1 MNSIT
6 ATLISIYHICHRELW
21 LHAHEIR
28 MESNSEIVSEGRQ
41 IGETT
46 YNQRPSKYTEVI
58 VGPCKID
65 YYDIKAGE
73 IHEVKK
79 SDKMEEAH
87 IAQVKYYLWTL
98 EQHGMNA
105 IRGIIEYPKLR
116 SKTEVI
122 LSEED
127 RKEFPIILKA
137 IQEIVS
143 NDVCPPVIKLKV
155 CQKCSYEDFC
165 YAGEDV

>member
-1 MNSIT
+1 MTSIT
-6 ATLISIYHICHRELW
+6 ATLINIYYICHRELW
-21 LHAHEIR
+21 LHANEIR
-28 MESNSEIVSEGRQ
+28 MESNSEIVSEGRL

-46 YNQRPSKYTEVI
+46 YTQRPTKYTEVI

-98 EQHGMNA
+98 ERHGMKA
-105 IRGIIEYPKLR
+105 VKGIIEYPKLR
-116 SKTEVI
+116 SKTEVM
-122 LSEED
+122 LTDAD
-127 RKEFPIILKA
+127 RVEFPKILKA
-137 IQEIVS
+137 IEEILAL
-143 NDVCPPVIKLKV
+143 DICPPLIRKSV
-155 CQKCSYEDFC
+155 CKKCSYEDFC
-165 YAGEDV
+165 YAGEV

>member
-1 MNSIT
+1 
-6 ATLISIYHICHRELW
+6 
-21 LHAHEIR
+21 
-28 MESNSEIVSEGRQ
+28 MEHQSSLVSEGRL

-46 YNQRPSKYTEVI
+46 YCQRPSKYTEVI

-65 YYDIKAGE
+65 YYDIKVGE

-105 IRGIIEYPKLR
+105 VRGVIEYPKLR
-116 SKTEVI
+116 SKTEV
-122 LSEED
+122 LLTDED
-127 RKEFPIILKA
+127 RAEFPKIIK
-137 IQEIVS
+137 EVENIVAR
-143 NDVCPPVIKLKV
+143 NECPVVINSKV
-155 CQKCSYEDFC
+155 CKKCSYEDFC